1 MTNLNPIQKNHS
13 CVNSK
18 NHSSIMMK
26 AILLL
31 YIKNFLCN
39 YMGLHNPGGFREQ
52 HSETDLVFL
61 LNAGVGQAV
70 SR

>member
-1 MTNLNPIQKNHS
+1 MI
-13 CVNSK
+13 
-18 NHSSIMMK
+18 K

-52 HSETDLVFL
+52 HSEIDLVFL

-70 SR
+70 CPENR